1 MRNSSS
7 TRRHA
12 EQARLVF
19 AILFLLS
26 FPACA
31 QVADKRLLL
40 ISLPDRQLALIEDG
54 QVKKLYSVAVGKE
67 STPSPTGSFRIVA
80 RVVDPTYY
88 HAGKVIAPGPSN
100 PLGNR
105 WMGLDRKG
113 YGIHGTNAP
122 QSIGKSASHGC
133 IRMAKHDLE
142 ELFAMVKPGDP
153 RTSVPKPRVL
163 PGLQGDI
170 ALASAGVVEVMLCLR
185 RCFPSPKGLGPF
197 SWRLPIKPSLSGL

>member
-7 TRRHA
+7 TKRHA
-12 EQARLVF
+12 EQARLIF
-19 AILFLLS
+19 AILFLLN
-26 FPACA
+26 FPAYA

-54 QVKKLYSVAVGKE
+54 QVKKVYPVAVGKE
-67 STPSPTGSFRIVA
+67 STPSPAGSFRIAA

-88 HAGKVIAPGPSN
+88 HEGKVIAPGPRN
-100 PLGNR
+100 PLGDR

-133 IRMAKHDLE
+133 IRMAKRDLE
-142 ELFAMVKPGDP
+142 ELFEMVKAGDAVEI
-153 RTSVPKPRVL
+153 RGERDAQTVAVF
-163 PGLQGDI
+163 GTGAADTVV
-170 ALASAGVVEVMLCLR
+170 ALAQNASAATTVSAGQ
-185 RCFPSPKGLGPF
+185 
-197 SWRLPIKPSLSGL
+197 